1 MMFGFLI
8 GEILYFQICNI
19 RMLLKQSKRYFIAF
33 TYFCPSISCPVIVLY
48 ILFFRQPFRKE
59 RHYCFLNPFDHSGQ
73 SLSQFLDAMMKGLF
87 SPKVP
92 IAESVQG
99 SGEC

>member
-1 MMFGFLI
+1 
-8 GEILYFQICNI
+8 
-19 RMLLKQSKRYFIAF
+19 MLLYSIHLLSSTPFPVHLLCCIFYSSFSHLEKKRA
-33 TYFCPSISCPVIVLY
+33 SL
-48 ILFFRQPFRKE
+48 LL
-59 RHYCFLNPFDHSGQ
+59 FLNPFDHRGQ
-73 SLSQFLDAMMKGLF
+73 SLSQFLDAMMEGLP